1 MITKSMPVRRSRS
14 TAEMR
19 TRADR
24 MMAVGGLLVIFLQT
38 LFIASKPID
47 FAVIFAGILLVA
59 AALWGL
65 GRRLAQERRVHLQLR
80 AEVDHFA
87 DLARK
92 MNAHAVAGEGK
103 RASATKTQMHE
114 SVDRIALVAGVVGS
128 TENLTEQITA

>member
-1 MITKSMPVRRSRS
+1 
-14 TAEMR
+14 MR

-24 MMAVGGLLVIFLQT
+24 MMAVGGLLLIFLQT

-47 FAVIFAGILLVA
+47 FAVIFAGILLVS

-65 GRRLAQERRVHLQLR
+65 GRRLARERRVHLQLR

-87 DLARK
+87 DLVRK
-92 MNAHAVAGEGK
+92 INAHAVAGEGK
-103 RASATKTQMHE
+103 RASATKKEMYE

-128 TENLTEQITA
+128 TGNLTEQIHG